1 MTAGDVDT
9 AAKVNNANN
18 FDETMFTECGF
29 MSIDNGG
36 FCLSDG
42 CQAPNSKAYGSSDG
56 HLFERPGGTDDAA
69 SRRLP
74 HGPGN
79 LQQHGIK

>member
-1 MTAGDVDT
+1 VTAGDVGT
-9 AAKVNNANN
+9 AAKGNNANN

-29 MSIDNGG
+29 MSFDNGG
-36 FCLSDG
+36 LCLSDG
-42 CQAPNSKAYGSSDG
+42 IQAPNSKAYGSCDG

-74 HGPGN
+74 HGSRN
-79 LQQHGIK
+79 LQPHGIK